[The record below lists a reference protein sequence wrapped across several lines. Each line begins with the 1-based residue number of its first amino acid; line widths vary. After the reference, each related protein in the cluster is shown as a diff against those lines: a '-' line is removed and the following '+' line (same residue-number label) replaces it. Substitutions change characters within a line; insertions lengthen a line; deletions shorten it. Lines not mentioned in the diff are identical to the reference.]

1 MGVVLNNKAGYYSYA
16 DYDKPSFVNLGCK
29 ASKDIKLSKSITMPI
44 WLNYTYNAASNEANL
59 EPFGNQFLVAGVT
72 FSY

>member
-1 MGVVLNNKAGYYSYA
+1 
-16 DYDKPSFVNLGCK
+16 
-29 ASKDIKLSKSITMPI
+29 MPI